1 MPAESIH
8 EYLDRYRRWAGVG
21 LILIGI
27 GWFGV
32 AQLPAVPGVSIG
44 GLPGDAL
51 GLVGWAASGLGV
63 IHLGFGAVLVVRRRT
78 GWLSRLTFRTSLAIA
93 AVVFVASAAVVSAP
107 DIVRGGTISP
117 ELLAPAPVYV
127 CYIAAL
133 LFPLGIAAERRHRYL
148 VLAGI
153 GVIPVLM
160 LVAIPLL
167 ALLEGGWVILVLLF
181 TLPVVLV
188 TIPIIAIFGLPL
200 YVAGRTI
207 RRQHSGRPESYSS

>member
-27 GWFGV
+27 GWLGV

-51 GLVGWAASGLGV
+51 DLVGWAASGLGV
-63 IHLGFGAVLVVRRRT
+63 IHLGVGAVLIVRRRT

-133 LFPLGIAAERRHRYL
+133 LFPLGVAADPRHRYL
-148 VLAGI
+148 LLAGI
-153 GVIPVLM
+153 GIIPVLM

-167 ALLEGGWVILVLLF
+167 AVLEGGWVILVLLF

-207 RRQHSGRPESYSS
+207 RRQNSGRPESYSP